1 MVQFVPSL
9 EVWIWKAVAY
19 AASHCSTT
27 WVMEALEPRSTCSHC
42 GSEKALDQRV
52 PVLPSTALEA
62 GNDAFSVDDAV
73 AGFPWDSS
81 VDAAAARLAGTAISA
96 KAAMSAVTTPR
107 IEIRRNANHRS
118 AFVELMAN
126 PCL

>member
-1 MVQFVPSL
+1 M
-9 EVWIWKAVAY
+9 ID
-19 AASHCSTT
+19 
-27 WVMEALEPRSTCSHC
+27 ALAPRSTCSHC

-52 PVLPSTALEA
+52 PVLPSTAFEA
-62 GNDAFSVDDAV
+62 GNAAFSSDDAV

-81 VDAAAARLAGTAISA
+81 VDAAAARLAGTATSA